1 MHKPYWKSDQSCA
14 ALILSSRNPYRRTI
28 QKTSA
33 TKMPAS
39 FIPPFTWRLR
49 MTDRCGG
56 RGFVCNA
63 RMAET
68 TEHFDAAEMRE
79 RMNRR

>member
-1 MHKPYWKSDQSCA
+1 MCGVDFVESKSISTHDS
-14 ALILSSRNPYRRTI
+14 
-28 QKTSA
+28 KTSA